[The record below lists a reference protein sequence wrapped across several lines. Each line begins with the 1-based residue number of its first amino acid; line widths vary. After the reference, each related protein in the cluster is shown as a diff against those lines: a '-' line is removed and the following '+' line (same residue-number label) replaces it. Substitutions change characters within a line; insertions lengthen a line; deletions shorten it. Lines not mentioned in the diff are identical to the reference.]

1 MGSRPRRNWETRLTS
16 SLTMPT
22 LLRFRLGLAP
32 VASMGTSCSQSDLV
46 SLEKHPQ
53 LTQYAR
59 TDRTI
64 IFGSTFK
71 TCAICA
77 EDYLHGDTLRL
88 LNACGH
94 CFHKDCADAWTNQTD
109 HPTCPVCMAPAT
121 IQYLEPTLRKNHTH
135 HRGAIQREHVSS
147 VQLIDLSVH
156 ESWKEWLKGLI
167 KTYRIQSSRNSDTAS
182 NGNADSSAP
191 PATNTA

>member
-1 MGSRPRRNWETRLTS
+1 
-16 SLTMPT
+16 
-22 LLRFRLGLAP
+22 
-32 VASMGTSCSQSDLV
+32 MGTSCSQSDLL

-53 LTQYAR
+53 SAQHTNS
-59 TDRTI
+59 DRTFI
-64 IFGSTFK
+64 YGSTFK

-88 LNACGH
+88 LDTCGH

-109 HPTCPVCMAPAT
+109 HPTCPVCMAPAN
-121 IQYLEPTLRKNHTH
+121 IHYLNPKIRTNNASQSGVVPR
-135 HRGAIQREHVSS
+135 REHVSS

-167 KTYRIQSSRNSDTAS
+167 QMYRTQRIGNSNSNSSSNNNSDANTSTTTAS
-182 NGNADSSAP
+182 V
-191 PATNTA
+191 